1 MAEWGQ
7 ILVVVAHADDAE
19 LSAGGSVAKWVSEG
33 NCVDYVVATNGN
45 KGTKDLELSPHRL
58 AEIREAEQRAAA
70 EVLGVRD
77 INFLLY
83 NDGELHSGGTLGV
96 QLAILIRHY
105 RPGLIVTHDPW
116 RPYMVHP
123 DHRTLGYAVIE
134 GIVAARDHLFLPA
147 LSVIDLKPHHTPTA
161 FFAHPGEPNCFVDI
175 TETLPKKI
183 EALSRHVSQMGR
195 LEDWPDWIRDWA
207 GEIGRKGG
215 HTYAEGF
222 HKMEMT

>member
-77 INFLLY
+77 VNFLLY

-105 RPGLIVTHDPW
+105 RPSLIVTHDPW
-116 RPYMVHP
+116 RPCMVHP
-123 DHRTLGYAVIE
+123 DHRALGYAVIE

-161 FFAHPGEPNCFVDI
+161 FFAHPGEPQFLCGHHRDAAEEDRGPL
-175 TETLPKKI
+175 T
-183 EALSRHVSQMGR
+183 SREPDGPAGGLAR
-195 LEDWPDWIRDWA
+195 LESATGRARW
-207 GEIGRKGG
+207 GEKGA
-215 HTYAEGF
+215 TPTPRVF
-222 HKMEMT
+222 TRWR